1 MSERSGKYN
10 FYKPSRDGN
19 DIADINEITTNFT
32 IIDENIPS
40 NTDLTELGAKKQ
52 DKFADVLTNN
62 SLNLVVEPK
71 NDVIQVSTP
80 EGATYY
86 MSDASTFETVT
97 AYQYNDGSIG
107 GNGYLKLQ
115 KKVPVQNIAEPTNED
130 DAATKKTVET
140 AKSELNE
147 SISSVNLTATTA
159 VGLANSKGT
168 WETIAD
174 TTVSETVSQYTI
186 TTDKNYKKLYIRI
199 EMTEDTSEATEAG
212 RIQLLIGSQAVWS
225 DGSGWI
231 GKTKS
236 GSTTLKGTSNPKV
249 IIFDI
254 DVAENCTMIRARGA
268 WNRTTIAGIDLYATH
283 MNNPEGVGYG
293 YDDWGTTSVVLN
305 KGVTTN
311 KIALYFRS
319 TAYPLFAGS
328 RVIVKGV
335 QA

>member
-40 NTDLTELGAKKQ
+40 NTDLSALGAKKQ

-80 EGATYY
+80 MGTTYY

-97 AYQYNDGSIG
+97 AYQYNDGSID
-107 GNGYLKLQ
+107 GNGYLKLR
-115 KKVPVQNIAEPTNED
+115 KKVPVQNIAEPTNES
-130 DAATKKTVET
+130 DAATKKAVET

-147 SISSVNLTATTA
+147 RISSVDLTATTA
-159 VGLANSKGT
+159 AGLATSKGT
-168 WETIAD
+168 WVTIAD
-174 TTVSETVSQYTI
+174 TTITQSVSQYNIKTGG
-186 TTDKNYKKLYIRI
+186 NYKKLFIRI
-199 EMTEDTSEATEAG
+199 EMTEDTSGATGQG
-212 RIQLLIGSQAVWS
+212 RVQLAIGGQTVWN
-225 DGSGWI
+225 DGGAWI

-236 GSTTLKGTSNPKV
+236 GSSILNGTSNPKV

-254 DVAENCTMIRARGA
+254 DVAENYTMKWVRGEWIRAIIDAVGKFPTSIL
-268 WNRTTIAGIDLYATH
+268 NESGI
-283 MNNPEGVGYG
+283 GVGWK
-293 YDDWGTTSVVLN
+293 DWGISSVALN
-305 KGVTTN
+305 SGVTTN
-311 KIALYFRS
+311 NITLYFPAA
-319 TAYPLFAGS
+319 AYPLFAGS

>member
-40 NTDLTELGAKKQ
+40 NTDLAGLGAKKQ

-80 EGATYY
+80 MGATYY

-97 AYQYNDGSIG
+97 AYQYNDGSID
-107 GNGYLKLQ
+107 GNGYLKLR
-115 KKVPVQNIAEPTNED
+115 KKVPVQNIAEPTNES
-130 DAATKKTVET
+130 DAATKKTVEN

-147 SISSVNLTATTA
+147 RISSVDLTATTA

-168 WETIAD
+168 WVTIAD
-174 TTVSETVSQYTI
+174 TTITQSVSQYNI
-186 TTDKNYKKLYIRI
+186 TTGGNYKKLFIRI
-199 EMTEDTSEATEAG
+199 EMTEDTSEATGLG
-212 RIQLLIGSQAVWS
+212 RVQLAIGGQTVWS
-225 DGSGWI
+225 DGSAWI

-236 GSTTLKGTSNPKV
+236 GSATLNGTSNPKV

-254 DVAENCTMIRARGA
+254 DIAENYTMIWVRGEWIRQTVEA
-268 WNRTTIAGIDLYATH
+268 AGRFPTPIY
-283 MNNPEGVGYG
+283 NSQGIGNGYL
-293 YDDWGTTSVVLN
+293 DWGTSSVALN
-305 KGVTTN
+305 SGVTTN
-311 KIALYFRS
+311 KITLYFPAA
-319 TAYPLFAGS
+319 AYPLFAGS
-328 RVIVKGV
+328 KVIVKGV
-335 QA
+335 MA

>member
-40 NTDLTELGAKKQ
+40 NTDL
-52 DKFADVLTNN
+52 
-62 SLNLVVEPK
+62 
-71 NDVIQVSTP
+71 
-80 EGATYY
+80 
-86 MSDASTFETVT
+86 
-97 AYQYNDGSIG
+97 
-107 GNGYLKLQ
+107 
-115 KKVPVQNIAEPTNED
+115 AE
-130 DAATKKTVET
+130 
-140 AKSELNE
+140 
-147 SISSVNLTATTA
+147 A

-174 TTVSETVSQYTI
+174 TTIAETVSQYII
-186 TTDKNYKKLYIRI
+186 TTDKNYKKLFIRI
-199 EMTEDTSEATEAG
+199 EMTEDTSQATELG
-212 RIQLLIGSQAVWS
+212 RVQLLMGGQPVWS

-268 WNRTTIAGIDLYATH
+268 WNRTTIEGIDLYATH
-283 MNNPEGVGYG
+283 MYNPEGVGFG

-305 KGVTTN
+305 KGATTN
-311 KIALYFRS
+311 KIGLYFRS

-328 RVIVKGV
+328 RVIIKGV
-335 QA
+335 QS